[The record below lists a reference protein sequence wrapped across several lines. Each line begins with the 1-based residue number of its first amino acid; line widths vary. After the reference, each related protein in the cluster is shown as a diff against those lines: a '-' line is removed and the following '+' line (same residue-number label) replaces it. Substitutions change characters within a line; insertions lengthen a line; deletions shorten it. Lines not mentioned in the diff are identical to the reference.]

1 MMIWTL
7 PIILGGAIT
16 LDAPNTTIQ
25 QLRASELSE
34 RLAQTE
40 AKRLQLELQIAKA
53 RHAIDGLEGKPS
65 GSSEV
70 ASELLR
76 YKLVGIVA
84 TGDKTHVVLRYGDE
98 LIRLLSG
105 IAGPM
110 ELTAEV
116 EPGRV
121 RLKRFG
127 HFRDLPLTE
136 RW

>member
-7 PIILGGAIT
+7 PIILSGTIV
-16 LDAPNTTIQ
+16 LDTPSTTIQ

-53 RHAIDGLEGKPS
+53 RHAIDGLQDKPTD
-65 GSSEV
+65 SSEV

-76 YKLVGIVA
+76 YQLVGIVA
-84 TGDKTHVVLRYGDE
+84 TADKTHVVLRYGDE

-105 IAGPM
+105 VAGPM

-116 EPGRV
+116 GPGRV

>member
-7 PIILGGAIT
+7 PIILSGTIV
-16 LDAPNTTIQ
+16 LDTPSTTIQ

-53 RHAIDGLEGKPS
+53 RHAIDGLQDKPAD
-65 GSSEV
+65 SSEV

-76 YKLVGIVA
+76 YQLVGIVA
-84 TGDKTHVVLRYGDE
+84 TADKTHVVLRYGDE

-105 IAGPM
+105 VAGPM

-116 EPGRV
+116 GPGRV